1 MILELLQNVALL
13 VTLLVGLQLLGRRLE
28 QPGRLYKLAAGVL
41 FGLVGVVAMM
51 TPLAFAP
58 GLIYDGRSIILSLA
72 GFIGG
77 PLTAAVAVTIS
88 IIYRVWLGGVG
99 AVVGVLVIIE
109 SGVLGT
115 IFYFLRRRH
124 PFWEQPLG
132 LWLIGVIV
140 QLAMLATQLL
150 LPGKLGW
157 EAVPAIAP
165 SVLLLYPLGFMA
177 SALVFLDF
185 QRRRR
190 LEETLASNSRILEM
204 IAAGEPLS
212 ATLEQLTSEIERRA
226 PGLIAS
232 MLLLDEDGIHL
243 RHSAKLTLPLP
254 YVEATDGVAIGEG
267 VGSCGTAAWRRAQVI
282 VEDIATDPLWA
293 DYRDLALRYGLRACW
308 STPIVDTAGSVLGTF
323 ALYYHR
329 PRKPTDYHIGLIR
342 QATHTAAI
350 AITRHRQEEALR
362 AERDFARAVIDTMGE
377 GLSVTDVEQ
386 RLTYVNSAFAAMLG
400 LSAEEVVGHLATEFV
415 VEDDLAVINQAVAER
430 QRGLRSSYD
439 LRLRGV
445 DNHVTPVLVTGV
457 PRLRNNQYSGAIAVI
472 TDLSERILAEQALR
486 ESEERYRL
494 LVDNLPHAIGVA
506 QDRLLVFA
514 NRATADLLGAVEPSV
529 LCGRE
534 VMSFVVP
541 EEVSRTAERVQRM
554 LAGESDLYPA
564 ESTCLRLDGSRVPVE
579 VVAAPFIYGGRAAIQ
594 IIAQD
599 ITVRKRREREVQ
611 AQAQIAQALAESIDL
626 QPLLKRI
633 LAAAVYAV
641 DAADKGGIVLVDGDG
656 TLRIN
661 ALTGY
666 DDERLQGFRF
676 PVDSGYAARAYSE
689 GRPLLV
695 DDLQADSELAY
706 TGEIEELREIKSAM
720 AAPLIVR
727 GEVTGVIGL
736 DNVRRH
742 NAFDADDLSV
752 LTNIAATAALVLERA
767 RLFEEMNTQARQM
780 AQIMQAAP
788 QGVLLFNAGGQV
800 MMANRVGTRDLSILA
815 GAKVGDVIERLG
827 DQPLTH
833 LFGTPPTGPWYEARA
848 GNRTYEIIARPIS
861 DGTTPEQWVVLID
874 DVTHSRQVRQQAQ
887 LQERLATV
895 GQLAAGIAHDFNN
908 ILSIILLQAQMA
920 KQIAGLTEQARD
932 RMDVIVAQTQHATD
946 LVRQILDFSRQSM
959 LMRQPVDLK
968 ALCIEQVSLLER
980 ALPEVI
986 NIQFE
991 HEINADYV
999 VNGDATSLRQIIM
1012 NLAINARDAMPDG
1025 GTLRI
1030 GLATLC
1036 FTTERETPLAGMGVG
1051 EWVRLSVADSG
1062 VGIPSGILPH
1072 IFDPFFTTKDPGK
1085 GTGLGLAQV
1094 HGIVAQHEGHLAV
1107 ETGVNTG
1114 TTFYIYLAAVAD
1126 SQDAGSGRRAGG
1138 LPRGEGETILL
1149 VEDNQILRLALTDM
1163 LESLNYAVVDASN
1176 GREALARRAEHGDGI
1191 AVVLSDVVMPEMGG
1205 IALAHALRM
1214 QGVAKPII
1222 LMSGHPLDEE
1232 TQTLHEAGVRAWLSK
1247 PCTLEDLA
1255 QSLAEALGGARGGQY
1270 HGRRA

>member
-13 VTLLVGLQLLGRRLE
+13 VTLSVGLQLLGRRLE

-41 FGLVGVVAMM
+41 FGLVSVVAMA
-51 TPLAFAP
+51 TPLTYVP

-77 PLTAAVAVTIS
+77 PLTATVAVVIG
-88 IIYRVWLGGVG
+88 IVYRAWLGGVG
-99 AVVGVLVIIE
+99 AIVGVLVIIE
-109 SGVLGT
+109 SGALGT
-115 IFYFLRRRH
+115 LFYVLRRRN

-132 LWLIGVIV
+132 LWLIGIIV
-140 QLAMLATQLL
+140 QLAMLSTQLL
-150 LPGKLGW
+150 LPGRLGW
-157 EAVPAIAP
+157 EAVRTIAP

-190 LEETLASNSRILEM
+190 LETTLASHSQILEM
-204 IAAGEPLS
+204 IAAGQPLS
-212 ATLEQLTSEIERRA
+212 ATLERLAREIERQA
-226 PGLIAS
+226 PGMIAS
-232 MLLLDEDGIHL
+232 VLLLDEDGVHL
-243 RHSAKLTLPLP
+243 RHGAAPSLPLP
-254 YVEATDGVAIGEG
+254 YVQAIDGVAIGEG

-282 VEDIATDPLWA
+282 VENTATDPLWT
-293 DYRDLALRYGLRACW
+293 DYRDLALRNQLRACW
-308 STPIVDTAGSVLGTF
+308 STPIVDTGGSVLGTF

-329 PRKPTDYHIGLIR
+329 PRKPTDYHTDLIQ

-350 AITRHRQEEALR
+350 AITRYRQEEALR

-377 GLSVTDVEQ
+377 GLSVTDADQ
-386 RLTYVNSAFAAMLG
+386 RLTYVNTAFASMLG
-400 LSAEEVVGHLATEFV
+400 VPAEEILGHLATEFV
-415 VEDDLAVINQAVAER
+415 IEDDAAVIDQAVADR

-445 DNHVTPVLVTGV
+445 DDRVTPVLVTGV

-472 TDLSERILAEQALR
+472 TDLSERMTAEQALR

-506 QDRLLVFA
+506 QDGLLVFA
-514 NRATADLLGAVEPSV
+514 NRATADLLGAPEPAA
-529 LCGRE
+529 LYGRDI
-534 VMSFVVP
+534 MSIIAP
-541 EEVSRTAERVQRM
+541 EEILKTTERMRRM
-554 LAGESDLYPA
+554 LAGETGLYPA
-564 ESTCLRLDGSRVPVE
+564 ECTYLRLDGSRVPVE
-579 VVAAPFIYGGRAAIQ
+579 VVAAPFVYGGRPAIQ
-594 IIAQD
+594 VIAQD

-626 QPLLKRI
+626 QPLLQRI

-641 DAADKGGIVLVDGDG
+641 DAADKGGLVLADGEG

-666 DDERLQGFRF
+666 HDKRMQGLRF
-676 PVDSGYAARAYSE
+676 PLDRGYAAWSYRE
-689 GRPLLV
+689 GRALLV
-695 DDLQADSELAY
+695 DDVQADPELAY
-706 TGEIEELREIKSAM
+706 TGEIEELRSIKSAI

-727 GEVTGVIGL
+727 GQVTGVIGL
-736 DNVRRH
+736 DNVQR
-742 NAFDADDLSV
+742 NGAFNEDDLSV

-788 QGVLLFNAGGQV
+788 QGVLLLNAGGQV

-815 GAKVGDVIERLG
+815 DAKVGDVIERLG
-827 DQPLTH
+827 DQPLTN
-833 LFGTPPTGPWYEARA
+833 LFATPPTGPWYEARA

-861 DGTTPEQWVVLID
+861 DGAAPEQWVVLID

-908 ILSIILLQAQMA
+908 ILSVILLQAQMA

-959 LMRQPVDLK
+959 LMRQAVDLR
-968 ALCIEQVSLLER
+968 AICIEQVGLLER
-980 ALPEVI
+980 ALPEI
-986 NIQFE
+986 ITIQFE
-991 HEINADYV
+991 HEAGADYV

-1025 GTLRI
+1025 GSLRI
-1030 GLATLC
+1030 ALATLRYD
-1036 FTTERETPLAGMGVG
+1036 TTRETPLAGMAVG
-1051 EWVRLSVADSG
+1051 EWVRLTVADSG
-1062 VGIPSGILPH
+1062 FGIAADILPH

-1107 ETGVNTG
+1107 ETAPNAG
-1114 TTFYIYLAAVAD
+1114 TTFHIYLPAVVEA
-1126 SQDAGSGRRAGG
+1126 QDLASGRRPGG
-1138 LPRGEGETILL
+1138 LPRGGGETILL

-1163 LESLNYAVVDASN
+1163 LESLNYTVVDASN
-1176 GREALARRAEHGDGI
+1176 GREALARRTEHGDRI

-1214 QGVAKPII
+1214 NSFLQPII
-1222 LMSGHPLDEE
+1222 LMSGHPLDEDTE
-1232 TQTLHEAGVRAWLSK
+1232 TLQDAGVKTWLSK

-1255 QSLAEALGGARGGQY
+1255 QALAGALNRPAAGS
-1270 HGRRA
+1270 RA

>member
-1 MILELLQNVALL
+1 
-13 VTLLVGLQLLGRRLE
+13 
-28 QPGRLYKLAAGVL
+28 
-41 FGLVGVVAMM
+41 MM
-51 TPLAFAP
+51 TPLTFAP

-77 PLTAAVAVTIS
+77 PLTATVAVVIS
-88 IIYRVWLGGVG
+88 MAYRIWLGGIG
-99 AVVGVLVIIE
+99 AIVGVLVIVQA
-109 SGVLGT
+109 GVLGS
-115 IFYFLRRRH
+115 IFYVLRRRD
-124 PFWEQPLG
+124 PRWEQPVW
-132 LWLIGVIV
+132 LWVIGVIV
-140 QLAMLATQLL
+140 QIAMLATQLL
-150 LPGKLGW
+150 LPGRLGA
-157 EAVPAIAP
+157 EVIRIIAP
-165 SVLLLYPLGFMA
+165 SVLLLYPLGFLA

-190 LEETLASNSRILEM
+190 LETTLASHSQILEM
-204 IAAGEPLS
+204 IAAGQPLS
-212 ATLEQLTSEIERRA
+212 ATLERLAREIERQA
-226 PGLIAS
+226 PGMIAS
-232 MLLLDEDGIHL
+232 VLLLDEDGVHL
-243 RHSAKLTLPLP
+243 RHGAAPSLPLP
-254 YVEATDGVAIGEG
+254 YVQAIDGVAIGEG

-282 VEDIATDPLWA
+282 VENTATDPLWT
-293 DYRDLALRYGLRACW
+293 DYRDLALRNQLRACW
-308 STPIVDTAGSVLGTF
+308 STPIVDTGGSVLGTF

-329 PRKPTDYHIGLIR
+329 PRKPTDYHTDLIQ

-350 AITRHRQEEALR
+350 AITRYRQEEALR

-377 GLSVTDVEQ
+377 GLSVTDADQ
-386 RLTYVNSAFAAMLG
+386 RLTYVNTAFASMLG
-400 LSAEEVVGHLATEFV
+400 VPAEEILGHLATEFV
-415 VEDDLAVINQAVAER
+415 IEDDAAVIDQAVADR

-445 DNHVTPVLVTGV
+445 DDHVTPVLVTGV

-472 TDLSERILAEQALR
+472 TDLSERMTAEQALR

-506 QDRLLVFA
+506 QDGLLVFA
-514 NRATADLLGAVEPSV
+514 NRATADLLGAPEPSA
-529 LCGRE
+529 LYGRDI
-534 VMSFVVP
+534 MSIIAP
-541 EEVSRTAERVQRM
+541 EEILKTTERMRRM
-554 LAGESDLYPA
+554 LAGETGLYPA
-564 ESTCLRLDGSRVPVE
+564 ECTFLRLDGSRVPVE
-579 VVAAPFIYGGRAAIQ
+579 VVAASLVYGGRPAIQ
-594 IIAQD
+594 VIAQD

-626 QPLLKRI
+626 QPLLQRI

-641 DAADKGGIVLVDGDG
+641 DAADKGGLVLADGEG

-666 DDERLQGFRF
+666 RDNRMQGLRF
-676 PVDSGYAARAYSE
+676 SLDRGYAAWSYRE
-689 GRPLLV
+689 GRALLV
-695 DDLQADSELAY
+695 DDVQADPELAY
-706 TGEIEELREIKSAM
+706 TGEIEELRSIKSAI

-727 GEVTGVIGL
+727 GQVTGVIGL
-736 DNVRRH
+736 DNVQR
-742 NAFDADDLSV
+742 NGAFNEDDLSV

-788 QGVLLFNAGGQV
+788 QGVLLLNAGGQV

-815 GAKVGDVIERLG
+815 DAKVGDVIERLG
-827 DQPLTH
+827 DQPLTN
-833 LFGTPPTGPWYEARA
+833 LFATPPTGPWYEARA

-861 DGTTPEQWVVLID
+861 DGAAPEQWVVLID

-908 ILSIILLQAQMA
+908 ILSVILLQAQMA

-959 LMRQPVDLK
+959 LMRQAVDLR
-968 ALCIEQVSLLER
+968 AICVEQVSLLER
-980 ALPEVI
+980 ALPEI
-986 NIQFE
+986 ITIQFE
-991 HEINADYV
+991 HEAGADYV

-1030 GLATLC
+1030 ALATLRYD
-1036 FTTERETPLAGMGVG
+1036 TTRETPLTGMAVG
-1051 EWVRLSVADSG
+1051 EWVRLTVADSG
-1062 VGIPSGILPH
+1062 FGIAADILPH

-1107 ETGVNTG
+1107 ETAPNAG
-1114 TTFYIYLAAVAD
+1114 TTFHIYLPAVVEA
-1126 SQDAGSGRRAGG
+1126 QDLASGRRPGG
-1138 LPRGEGETILL
+1138 LPRGGGETILL

-1163 LESLNYAVVDASN
+1163 LESLNYTVVDASN
-1176 GREALARRAEHGDGI
+1176 GREALARRTEHGDRI

-1214 QGVAKPII
+1214 NSFMQPII
-1222 LMSGHPLDEE
+1222 LMSGHPLDEDTE
-1232 TQTLHEAGVRAWLSK
+1232 TLQDAGVKTWLSK

-1255 QSLAEALGGARGGQY
+1255 EALSGALNRPAAGS
-1270 HGRRA
+1270 RA

>member
-13 VTLLVGLQLLGRRLE
+13 VTLSVGLQLLGRRLE
-28 QPGRLYKLAAGVL
+28 QPGRLYKLVAGVL
-41 FGLVGVVAMM
+41 FGLVGVVAMA
-51 TPLAFAP
+51 TPLTFAP

-77 PLTAAVAVTIS
+77 PLTAAVAVAIS
-88 IIYRVWLGGVG
+88 IVYRLWLGGVG
-99 AVVGVLVIIE
+99 TIVGVLVIIE
-109 SGVLGT
+109 SGVLGS
-115 IFYFLRRRH
+115 IFYVQRRRD
-124 PFWEQPLG
+124 PRWEQPVR

-140 QLAMLATQLL
+140 QVAMLATQLL
-150 LPGKLGW
+150 LPGRLGW
-157 EAVPAIAP
+157 EVIRVIAP
-165 SVLLLYPLGFMA
+165 TVLLLYPLGFVA
-177 SALVFLDF
+177 SALIFLDF
-185 QRRRR
+185 QRRRG

-212 ATLEQLTSEIERRA
+212 ATLERLTSEIERQA
-226 PGLIAS
+226 LGLTAS
-232 MLLLDEDGIHL
+232 VLLLDEDGVHL
-243 RHSAKLTLPLP
+243 RHSAKSTLPLP
-254 YVEATDGVAIGEG
+254 YVQATDGVAIGEG

-293 DYRDLALRYGLRACW
+293 DYRDLALSHGLRACW

-329 PRKPTDYHIGLIR
+329 PRKPTVYHIGLIR

-350 AITRHRQEEALR
+350 AITRYRQEEALR
-362 AERDFARAVIDTMGE
+362 SERDFARAVIDTMGE
-377 GLSVTDVEQ
+377 GLSVTDAEQ
-386 RLTYVNSAFAAMLG
+386 RLTYVNAAFASMLG
-400 LSAEEVVGHLATEFV
+400 AKAEDILGHLATEFV
-415 VEDDLAVINQAVAER
+415 VEDDVAVIDQAVADR

-445 DNHVTPVLVTGV
+445 DDHLTPVLVTGV

-472 TDLSERILAEQALR
+472 TDLSERMKAEEALR

-506 QDRLLVFA
+506 QDGVLVFA
-514 NRATADLLGAVEPSV
+514 NRATADLLGAAEPLV
-529 LCGRE
+529 LYGRE
-534 VMSFVVP
+534 VLSFVAP
-541 EEVSRTAERVQRM
+541 EEVSRTSERMQRM
-554 LAGESDLYPA
+554 LAGETGLYPA
-564 ESTCLRLDGSRVPVE
+564 ECTYLRLDGSRVHVE
-579 VVAAPFIYGGRAAIQ
+579 IVAAPFVYGGRSAIQ

-599 ITVRKRREREVQ
+599 ITVRKRREREVR

-626 QPLLKRI
+626 QPLLQRI

-641 DAADKGGIVLVDGDG
+641 DAADKGGLVLADGDR

-666 DDERLQGFRF
+666 HDKRLQGFRF
-676 PVDSGYAARAYSE
+676 PIDRGYAALSHRE

-695 DDLQADSELAY
+695 DDVQAHPELAY
-706 TGEIEELREIKSAM
+706 TGEIAELRAIKSAI

-727 GEVTGVIGL
+727 GQVIGVIGL
-736 DNVRRH
+736 DSVRRTS
-742 NAFDADDLSV
+742 AFNGDDLSV
-752 LTNIAATAALVLERA
+752 LTSIAATAALVLERA
-767 RLFEEMNTQARQM
+767 RLFEEMNTQAHQM

-800 MMANRVGTRDLSILA
+800 MMANRVGTRDLSVLA
-815 GAKVGDVIERLG
+815 DAKVGDVIERLG
-827 DQPLTH
+827 DQPLTN
-833 LFGTPPTGPWYEARA
+833 LFATPPTGPWYEARA
-848 GNRTYEIIARPIS
+848 GSRTYEIIARPIS
-861 DGTTPEQWVVLID
+861 DGTAPEQWVVLID

-908 ILSIILLQAQMA
+908 ILSIILLQAQMV
-920 KQIAGLTEQARD
+920 KQISGLTEQARD
-932 RMDVIVAQTQHATD
+932 RMDVIVVQTQHATD

-959 LMRQPVDLK
+959 LMRQAVDLR
-968 ALCIEQVSLLER
+968 ALCIEQVGLLER
-980 ALPEVI
+980 ALPEII
-986 NIQFE
+986 NIKFE
-991 HEINADYV
+991 HEPDADYV

-1030 GLATLC
+1030 KLAMLC
-1036 FTTERETPLAGMGVG
+1036 YATERETPLAGMGVG
-1051 EWVRLSVADSG
+1051 EWVRLTVADSG
-1062 VGIPSGILPH
+1062 VGIPADILPH

-1114 TTFYIYLAAVAD
+1114 TTFHIYLAAVAD
-1126 SQDAGSGRRAGG
+1126 SQEANAGRRSGG
-1138 LPRGEGETILL
+1138 LPRGGGETILL

-1176 GREALARRAEHGDGI
+1176 GREALARRAEHGDRI
-1191 AVVLSDVVMPEMGG
+1191 AIVLSDVVMPEMGG

-1214 QGVAKPII
+1214 QGFAQPII
-1222 LMSGHPLDEE
+1222 LMSGHPLDEDTE
-1232 TQTLHEAGVRAWLSK
+1232 TLQDAGVKTWLSK

-1255 QSLAEALGGARGGQY
+1255 QALAGALNHPAAGSNT
-1270 HGRRA
+1270 GRRS